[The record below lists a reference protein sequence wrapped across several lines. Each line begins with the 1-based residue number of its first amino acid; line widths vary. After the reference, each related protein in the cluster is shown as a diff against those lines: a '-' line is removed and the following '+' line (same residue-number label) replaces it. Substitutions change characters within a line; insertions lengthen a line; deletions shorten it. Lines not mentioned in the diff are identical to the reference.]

1 MNFLVA
7 VEGGEYVGKT
17 TIVAPSLEKI
27 FTSLGWVVKIGR
39 EPGGTKKGE
48 EIRKKIFEQAREKAP
63 AEELALLFNQSRK
76 IHIDDVIKP
85 FFKENT
91 GKNSLFI
98 LDRYLDS
105 TRVYQGFEG
114 GVDFDT
120 IRKLEAEYVRG
131 FFPHLTFILY
141 IPEDKF
147 NEIMRQRIAS
157 SQKGRERSPWEDFDF
172 SVQLQRQRYY
182 LSLPEL
188 SKTWGEKR
196 SFAII
201 DASQSSEKVVKDCLV
216 VFENMVKLQKI

>member
-1 MNFLVA
+1 MNFLLA
-7 VEGGEYVGKT
+7 IEGGEYVGKT
-17 TIVAPSLEKI
+17 SVVAPSLEKF

-39 EPGGTKKGE
+39 EPGGTTKGE
-48 EIRKKIFEQAREKAP
+48 EIRRKIFEKARKKAP
-63 AEELALLFNQSRK
+63 AKELALLFNQSRK

-120 IRKLEAEYVRG
+120 IRNLEAEYVKG
-131 FFPHLTFILY
+131 FFPDLTLILY
-141 IPEDKF
+141 LPEDKF
-147 NEIMRQRIAS
+147 NEIMKQRADS
-157 SQKGRERSPWEDFDF
+157 AHKGREKSPWEDFDF

-188 SKTWGEKR
+188 SNSWGEKR
-196 SFAII
+196 NFAKI
-201 DASQSSEKVVKDCLV
+201 DASQSPEKVVKDCLV
-216 VFENMVKLQKI
+216 VLEKLTS